1 MMQDGGCV
9 QNRSMSVLTV
19 YKLGIV
25 NYKKALELQL
35 SLLNKI
41 KRGEVGDTLL
51 LLEHPPTFT
60 VGRRGKPEHLLKNVD
75 ELKNRGIC
83 FEIVGRGG
91 DITFHGPGQLVGYP
105 ILDLNNH
112 KCDIHLFLRNIEE
125 VIIDAL
131 SDFDITGERK
141 TDYTGVWVRDEKI
154 ASIGIGVKRWTTYHG
169 FALNVNTDLSYFD
182 IIVPCGIPGI
192 KMTSIRELLGNKR
205 DIDMSGVKDS
215 IVGAFSR
222 VFEMNP
228 HVSSN
233 CSFVL

>member
-1 MMQDGGCV
+1 M
-9 QNRSMSVLTV
+9 RVLTV

-25 NYKKALELQL
+25 NYNKALELQL
-35 SLLNKI
+35 SLLSKI
-41 KRGEVGDTLL
+41 KSGEVGDTLL

-60 VGRRGKPEHLLKNVD
+60 VGRRGKPENLLWNHEKLKNS
-75 ELKNRGIC
+75 GIF

-91 DITFHGPGQLVGYP
+91 DITYHGPGQLVGYP

-112 KCDIHLFLRNIEE
+112 KCDIHLFLRKIEE

-131 SDFDITGERK
+131 GDFDITGERK

-154 ASIGIGVKRWTTYHG
+154 ASIGIGVKKWTTYHG

-182 IIVPCGIPGI
+182 IIVPCGILGI
-192 KMTSIRELLGNKR
+192 KMTSIRELSGNKK

-215 IVGAFSR
+215 IVGAFAR
-222 VFEMNP
+222 VFEMTP
-228 HVSSN
+228 HISSDL
-233 CSFVL
+233 SFIPGED

>member
-1 MMQDGGCV
+1 
-9 QNRSMSVLTV
+9 MSVLTV

-51 LLEHPPTFT
+51 LLQHPPTFT
-60 VGRRGKPEHLLKNVD
+60 VGRRGKREHLLKNHE
-75 ELKNRGIC
+75 ELKDKGMHV
-83 FEIVGRGG
+83 EIVGRGG
-91 DITFHGPGQLVGYP
+91 DITYHGPGQLVGYP

-112 KCDIHLFLRNIEE
+112 KYDIRLFLRNIEE

-141 TDYTGVWVRDEKI
+141 KEYTGVWVRDEKI
-154 ASIGIGVKRWTTYHG
+154 ASIGIGVKKWTTYHG

-192 KMTSIRELLGNKR
+192 KMTSIRELSGNKK
-205 DIDMSGVKDS
+205 DIGMSEVKES
-215 IVGAFSR
+215 IIGAFSR
-222 VFEMNP
+222 VFKMNP

-233 CSFVL
+233 YSFPP